1 MKAGKLTIILGLMVL
16 LATIGILS
24 LPPEGPTTR
33 PDITLVTA
41 DGDKLPLESLSGR
54 PLLVT
59 FWSTTCATCI
69 REMPHLA
76 ALHDELA
83 PRGLEIIGISM
94 YYDPPNQVL
103 AMRKSRNIPYTI
115 ALDMRAEASQAFG
128 DIRVTPSTFL
138 IAPDGRIVYR
148 QAGMLSM
155 ERVKKRILALL
166 EGEVAE
172 NRMYSGGPNT

>member
-1 MKAGKLTIILGLMVL
+1 MKPGNI
-16 LATIGILS
+16 TIGVMAVVVIVAIGYLT
-24 LPPEGPTTR
+24 LPPAGPTAS
-33 PDITLVTA
+33 PAITLVTA
-41 DGDKLPLESLSGR
+41 DGEQLALDSLRGR

-59 FWSTTCATCI
+59 FWSTTCSTCI
-69 REMPHLA
+69 QEMPHLIE
-76 ALHDELA
+76 LHRELA
-83 PRGLEIIGISM
+83 PRGLEIIGIAM

-115 ALDMRAEASQAFG
+115 ALDMSAEAAQAFG

-166 EGEVAE
+166 DAKVAE
-172 NRMYSGGPNT
+172 NRVFSGDPNT